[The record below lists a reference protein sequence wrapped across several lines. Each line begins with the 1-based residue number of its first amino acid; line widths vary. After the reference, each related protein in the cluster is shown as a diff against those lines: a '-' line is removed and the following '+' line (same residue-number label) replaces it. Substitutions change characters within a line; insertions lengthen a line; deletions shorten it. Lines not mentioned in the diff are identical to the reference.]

1 LFTYRL
7 LALFSGPE
15 NDGYLDRNGFRGHH
29 RISTMMTFWFAER
42 VMSQTVLAPVQT
54 KILEVPVSQPE
65 VARRSCRGAE
75 ILVRGLIKNGVDKIF
90 GLPGGAVLHIY
101 DELWRFRDEI
111 THYLVRHE
119 QGAVHAA
126 EGYARATGKVGVAL
140 VTSGPG
146 ATNAVTGI
154 ATAYMDSIP
163 LVVITGQV
171 PSTMIGTDA
180 FQEVDTF
187 GVTLPIV
194 KHSYLVRD
202 VRDLEAIIDEAFA
215 IARSGKPGPVVIDV
229 PKDITGQICNE
240 SRKLHDDFLF
250 DETPE
255 FLDRSKIETV
265 VEKLLGAKRPVF
277 YVGGG
282 IVTGDAADEL
292 MQVVEKLAVPVT
304 PTLMGLGGFPT
315 AHPQSLGMLGM
326 HGTYSANTAIAECD
340 LLFAVGV
347 RFDDRV
353 TGKLATFAPNAEI
366 IHIDIDPA
374 NIGKNKNPHLS
385 VVADAKTA
393 LQTIRKV
400 LDETDAAVLEASRVS
415 RSEWWQRIE
424 EWKDS
429 VPLVCERSETEIK
442 PQMLIEELHRVTNGD
457 AVIVTDVG
465 QHQMWAAQFY
475 PVKYAR
481 QFLTSGGLGTMG
493 FGLPAAMG
501 AQLACPEKQVVAV
514 VGDGGFQMTNQEIIT
529 AIQYGIPLKVVIMNN
544 GYLGMVR
551 QWQEMFYDRA
561 YSEVD
566 LSVSPDFVKLAE
578 AYGALGLRAEKP
590 GELTEVLER
599 GLNFAGVAIMDIVVS
614 KEENVFPIVPA
625 GGNARDMILK

>member
-1 LFTYRL
+1 MEVATLT
-7 LALFSGPE
+7 
-15 NDGYLDRNGFRGHH
+15 
-29 RISTMMTFWFAER
+29 STSVVPA
-42 VMSQTVLAPVQT
+42 V
-54 KILEVPVSQPE
+54 VPVPE
-65 VARRSCRGAE
+65 LETVRGAE
-75 ILVRGLIKNGVDKIF
+75 VLIKGLIGNGVDTVF

-101 DELWRFRDEI
+101 DELWRYREQL

-171 PSTMIGTDA
+171 PSGMIGTDA

-187 GVTLPIV
+187 GITLPIV
-194 KHSYLVRD
+194 KHSYLVRN
-202 VRDLEAIIDEAFA
+202 VHDLEDVVNEAFYLA
-215 IARSGKPGPVVIDV
+215 QEGKPGPVVIDI
-229 PKDITGQICNE
+229 PKDVTAQLTEYRGAQNATLVFEATAPKPSME
-240 SRKLHDDFLF
+240 S
-250 DETPE
+250 
-255 FLDRSKIETV
+255 IELA
-265 VEKLLGAKRPVF
+265 VEKILSSRQPVF

-282 IVTGDAADEL
+282 VVSAGADDEL
-292 MQVVEKLAVPVT
+292 AKVVEMLGVPVT

-315 AHPQSLGMLGM
+315 AHPQCLGMLGM
-326 HGTYSANTAIAECD
+326 HGTYAANLAVAESD
-340 LLFAVGV
+340 LLVAIGV

-353 TGKLATFAPNAEI
+353 TGKLNTFAPNAEV
-366 IHIDIDPA
+366 IHIDIDA
-374 NIGKNKNPHLS
+374 SNIGKLRKPQIP
-385 VVADAKTA
+385 VVADAKEA
-393 LQTIRKV
+393 LAALADRFAQETLDNGRLADWWEQIR
-400 LDETDAAVLEASRVS
+400 
-415 RSEWWQRIE
+415 EWQ
-424 EWKDS
+424 S
-429 VPLVCERSETEIK
+429 AVPLSCEYSETEIK
-442 PQMLIEELHRVTNGD
+442 PQQLIETLHKVTNGD
-457 AVIVTDVG
+457 AIVVTDVG

-475 PVKYAR
+475 PCKRSR

-501 AQLACPEKQVVAV
+501 AQLACPNEMVVAV

-529 AIQYGIPLKVVIMNN
+529 AVQYKIPLKVIIMNN

-578 AYGALGLRAEKP
+578 AYGAKGLRASKP
-590 GELTEVLER
+590 EELEAVLRE
-599 GLNFAGVAIMDIVVS
+599 GLEYDGVTIMDIVVS

-625 GGNARDMILK
+625 GGESRNMILK

>member
-1 LFTYRL
+1 
-7 LALFSGPE
+7 
-15 NDGYLDRNGFRGHH
+15 
-29 RISTMMTFWFAER
+29 MTFLFGYRELVFVTQASTASAFR
-42 VMSQTVLAPVQT
+42 TPAAPPIVY
-54 KILEVPVSQPE
+54 P
-65 VARRSCRGAE
+65 RGAE
-75 ILVRGLIKNGVDKIF
+75 IVVRGLIRNGVDKIF

-187 GVTLPIV
+187 GLTLPIV
-194 KHSYLVRD
+194 KHSYLVKD
-202 VRDLEAIIDEAFA
+202 VSELEATIDEAFE
-215 IARSGKPGPVVIDV
+215 IARSGKPGPVVIDI
-229 PKDITGQICNE
+229 PKDITGQICDKP
-240 SRKLHDDFLF
+240 RKLNNAFRFTERKVSVD
-250 DETPE
+250 TTQ
-255 FLDRSKIETV
+255 IETV
-265 VEKLLGAKRPVF
+265 VKKLLNAKRPVF

-282 IVTGDAADEL
+282 IVTADAADEL
-292 MQVVEKLAVPVT
+292 LTVVEKLGVPVT

-315 AHPQSLGMLGM
+315 AHSQSLGMLGM
-326 HGTYSANTAIAECD
+326 HGTFAANTAIAECD

-366 IHIDIDPA
+366 IHIDIDPV
-374 NIGKNKNPHLS
+374 NIGKNKKPHFS

-393 LQTIRKV
+393 MRAIGDV
-400 LDETDAAVLEASRVS
+400 LDETDVAALKASITS
-415 RSEWWQRIE
+415 RTDWWERIN
-424 EWKDS
+424 EWKEA
-429 VPLVCERSETEIK
+429 VPLVCERSQTEIK
-442 PQMLIEELHRVTNGD
+442 PQMLIEELHRITNGN

-475 PVKYAR
+475 PVKFAR
-481 QFLTSGGLGTMG
+481 QWLTSGGLGTMG

-529 AIQYGIPLKVVIMNN
+529 AIQYDIPLKVVIMNN

-551 QWQEMFYDRA
+551 QWQEMFYERA

-578 AYGALGLRAEKP
+578 AYGALGVRAEKP
-590 GELTEVLER
+590 SELSEVLEK
-599 GLNFAGVAIMDIVVS
+599 GLSYEGVAIMDIVVS

-625 GGNARDMILK
+625 GGNARDMILKQA